1 MVISVF
7 TLVICLA
14 VVALS
19 GVAVLRIT
27 LVDQSKPATTRSRV
41 PRAPAES
48 ESEPTGEIGPA
59 GESEPT
65 GEPSPLQE
73 QLGST
78 TEPTAEP
85 RVEPSRPESPRRPD
99 ATDRPPAPAKPRP
112 AADPA
117 TVVIEAHRARS
128 VGLLVALLSTLGG
141 VLALVVAVLALVATA
156 ALRAALGS

>member
-59 GESEPT
+59 GESEST
-65 GEPSPLQE
+65 GEPSPLQG

-78 TEPTAEP
+78 TEPRGDPKAEP
-85 RVEPSRPESPRRPD
+85 KRREPPPHPD
-99 ATDRPPAPAKPRP
+99 VADRPPTPGRPRPPAKPE
-112 AADPA
+112 

-128 VGLLVALLSTLGG
+128 VGLLVALLATLGG
-141 VLALVVAVLALVATA
+141 VLALLVAVLALVAAA
-156 ALRAALGS
+156 ALRAALVG